1 MSERSMGD
9 LMIELGDRQ
18 YPDDYDAIKDFRNAL
33 SELER
38 ELLRKSSGR
47 VSLKQV
53 TIQRNWE
60 LWHKTTEAA
69 E

>member
-1 MSERSMGD
+1 MTDRSMGD
-9 LMIELGDRQ
+9 LGIEFHRQ

-33 SELER
+33 AELEG

-60 LWHKTTEAA
+60 LWTKTTEEA